1 MVDKQT
7 DIVIYKS
14 RGVEPTLEVNL
25 TEDTVWLN
33 QQQVS
38 KLFQAERSVI
48 AKHINNIYKTG
59 ELKRTATC
67 AKFAQVQIEGGRL
80 VQRLILHYNL
90 DMIISVGYR
99 VNSKVATHFRIW
111 ATNVLRDYT
120 VRGYALNKQRLQERE
135 RGLDELTQSIKLIQS
150 VAETRQLSQTETRGL
165 LQVISDYAYGLK
177 TLDDFDRRSLTIQ
190 DTHEE
195 VKFVLDYETTRKS
208 IDEMTIQ
215 LKKSGE
221 EVSLFGV
228 EKDYSLKGSL
238 RSIYQTVGGKD
249 AYPSVEEKAA
259 HLLYFVIKNH
269 PFVDGNKRVGAS
281 LFLWFLDRNSCL
293 YRKDGSKRI
302 ADNALVALTL
312 MVAQSIPE
320 EKELIVKVIVNL
332 INREN

>member
-7 DIVIYKS
+7 DIVIYKPI
-14 RGVEPTLEVNL
+14 GKEPTLVVQLKEETIWLDAHQIASLFGVNRPAI
-25 TEDTVWLN
+25 V
-33 QQQVS
+33 
-38 KLFQAERSVI
+38 
-48 AKHINNIYKTG
+48 KHINNIYKTG
-59 ELKRTATC
+59 ELEKKLTC
-67 AKFAQVQIEGGRL
+67 SILEQVAADGKLRKMNF
-80 VQRLILHYNL
+80 YSL

-99 VNSKVATHFRIW
+99 VNSKVATLFRIW
-111 ATNVLRDYT
+111 ASNVLRDYT

-150 VAETRQLSQTETRGL
+150 VAETRQLSKDETRGL

-195 VKFVLDYETTRKS
+195 VKFVLDYETARRS
-208 IDEMTIQ
+208 IDEMSAQ

-221 EVSLFGV
+221 DVSLFGV
-228 EKDYSLKGSL
+228 EKDDSLKGSL

-269 PFVDGNKRVGAS
+269 PFVDGNKRIGAS

-293 YRKDGSKRI
+293 YREDGKKRV

-312 MVAQSIPE
+312 MVAQSNPE